1 MDAGVGVAVG
11 DEYLPCVV
19 EGDAGGHVEGGAAVG
34 DGLEGGGAVVV
45 GVNAGVGADALLTD
59 GHDVLAV
66 AGVFVNFVGVAVHQP
81 DVVVVVQQDGMGE
94 GNQPRSPG

>member
-19 EGDAGGHVEGGAAVG
+19 EGDAGGHVEGRAAVG
-34 DGLEGGGAVVV
+34 DGLKGGGTVVV
-45 GVNAGVGADALLTD
+45 GVNAGVGAHALLTD
-59 GHDVLAV
+59 GHNVLSIASV
-66 AGVFVNFVGVAVHQP
+66 LVDFVGVAVHQP

-94 GNQPRSPG
+94 GNQPRAPG